1 MKIAPC
7 VSERGGPS
15 RGKGGSLRSKAETL
29 QARPEQSGG
38 LPERGEHFQSIIG
51 IKAVATPAPH
61 LFQNVFSIC
70 LPTDS
75 CLLKQVY
82 LKTESLLLSWK

>member
-1 MKIAPC
+1 MKIAPR

-51 IKAVATPAPH
+51 KGCCHAGTPP
-61 LFQNVFSIC
+61 V
-70 LPTDS
+70 PER
-75 CLLKQVY
+75 V
-82 LKTESLLLSWK
+82 